1 MTALFGDFVLM
12 MSSAALPDAPRL
24 DDVSRWPQ
32 WRGAPATVQRSDLAP
47 GLRLWTRGDFP
58 LRNEGGV
65 GGLGLMIAPSTP
77 GTTQRPED
85 VLAGW
90 IGSRQ
95 TGEQALRGRYVFL
108 LWDGPAQR
116 AVVYTDVFRTH
127 PVYHL
132 RVGNT
137 VVIASDLRLAIAAG
151 GIQPKVNL
159 SSVYHY
165 LNFSYVP
172 APHSAIHGIS
182 KLPACSLLDT
192 RPSGETIRRYW
203 DATYP
208 ADNRASEE
216 DRVNQ
221 LHDTIVQTVQR
232 YRPQGGTGAWGTFLS
247 GGTDS
252 SSISGILARQVAG
265 DKVASYSIG
274 FAEEGYDELGY
285 SQIASSY
292 FGLDP
297 HERRVGEEESVA
309 AISELVQAYDE
320 PFGNSSGIPTFY
332 CADLAARDGRGILV
346 AGDGGDEIYGGNER
360 YRKDQIFEM
369 FHTAP
374 AIVRAL
380 GHGVA
385 GLLKVSDARLANR
398 VKNFVHRGSLPNPDR
413 FYSDDSFASD
423 CYEELLSPS
432 FRQAVGINES
442 LQVQRDIYAQA
453 QADCTIHRLMYLDLK
468 MTIADND
475 VTKVVRAAKR
485 AGIAP
490 VFPYLDRDLVDFTG
504 HLPGTDKVN
513 GTSKRYLFKKAAVRL
528 LPEDIIKKK
537 KQGFGLPVSVWLRRK
552 GPMHD
557 LVGDVLLSDRTAAR
571 GYFNRDH
578 IQHLWRRH
586 ERGAW
591 DHASELYMLL
601 MLELWHRA
609 YVD

>member
-151 GIQPKVNL
+151 VIQPKVNL

-172 APHSAIHGIS
+172 APHSAIHGVS